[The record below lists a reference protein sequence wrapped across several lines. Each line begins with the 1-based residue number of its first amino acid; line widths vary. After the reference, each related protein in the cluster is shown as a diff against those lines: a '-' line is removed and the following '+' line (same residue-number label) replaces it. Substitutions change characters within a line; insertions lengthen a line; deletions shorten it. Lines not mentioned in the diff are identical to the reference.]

1 VRAHA
6 LMALAVTVSSL
17 SLAGA
22 QPTIPPNEMA
32 GRERERFLESPVE
45 RFMRPGPYVAP
56 EVVSKPPKASKRRLR
71 QSRQHR

>member
-1 VRAHA
+1 
-6 LMALAVTVSSL
+6 MALAVTVSSL

-45 RFMRPGPYVAP
+45 RFMRPGVEVAP
-56 EVVSKPPKASKRRLR
+56 PVVDQSPKAQKQRTRHWR
-71 QSRQHR
+71 QRKHR